1 MVSLQLWST
10 RQSLNSGSPRATTT
24 TYHYHQYY
32 LLPLLLPLHLLDTAG
47 GRKNHSF
54 YQTVFP
60 CLSSLSIFFFSFFS
74 FFINSSF
81 LPQFIYFFFP
91 SYSFLSPSLPSLF
104 LSRLIRFFI
113 LVTYGRS
120 VLNFPSSSLPGRPV
134 AILSSIAL
142 SLEQTQSAFSARWWK
157 PEETVSHCLFVADP
171 VRNFDLRWFNFV
183 RLYLSCA

>member
-10 RQSLNSGSPRATTT
+10 RQSLNSGSPRATLNNHDLPLPPILLTT
-24 TYHYHQYY
+24 TATTTALTRHSRREKKSFILSDSIS
-32 LLPLLLPLHLLDTAG
+32 LLVV
-47 GRKNHSF
+47 
-54 YQTVFP
+54 TVY
-60 CLSSLSIFFFSFFS
+60 FFFSFFLFS

-157 PEETVSHCLFVADP
+157 PEETVSHCLLCRRP
-171 VRNFDLRWFNFV
+171 
-183 RLYLSCA
+183 CAKL